1 MQCIKLVNYRIG
13 SNEGELDVENR
24 ADSEII
30 RVKHLL
36 HESSELVEH
45 ISALTE
51 ERAKLNP
58 LPGSL
63 RKRNMRCGKR
73 SCRCRTGALHG
84 PYYYF
89 EPSRQHG
96 KWRYVSR
103 ERLVAVKNGIADW
116 KKQQEIDEMLQT
128 YAARLDAV
136 LKAIQQEI
144 GAIISAT

>member
-1 MQCIKLVNYRIG
+1 M
-13 SNEGELDVENR
+13 ENR
-24 ADSEII
+24 TDSKID

-36 HESSELVEH
+36 HESSELIER
-45 ISALTE
+45 ISLLSD

-63 RKRNMRCGKR
+63 RKRHMRCGKR

-103 ERLVAVKNGIADW
+103 ERLVDVKNGIADW
-116 KKQQEIDEMLQT
+116 KKQQEIDKMMQMC
-128 YAARLDAV
+128 AARLDV
-136 LKAIQQEI
+136 LLKAIQQEI
-144 GAIISAT
+144 GTVISAT

>member
-1 MQCIKLVNYRIG
+1 MQYLGRLPHRQKK
-13 SNEGELDVENR
+13 GEQDVENR
-24 ADSEII
+24 ADSEIV

-36 HESSELVEH
+36 HESSELIER
-45 ISALTE
+45 ISALSV

-63 RKRNMRCGKR
+63 RKRHMRCGKR

-96 KWRYVSR
+96 KWRYVPK
-103 ERLVAVKNGIADW
+103 ERLSEVRQGIADW
-116 KKQQEIDEMLQT
+116 KKQREIDEKLQAG
-128 YAARLDAV
+128 AAQLDAA
-136 LKAIQQEI
+136 LKALRQEVELLVQP
-144 GAIISAT
+144 AE

>member
-1 MQCIKLVNYRIG
+1 M
-13 SNEGELDVENR
+13 ENR
-24 ADSEII
+24 ADSEIS

-36 HESSELVEH
+36 HESSELIER
-45 ISALTE
+45 ISTLTH
-51 ERAKLNP
+51 ERVKLNP

-63 RKRNMRCGKR
+63 RKRHLRCGKR
-73 SCRCRTGALHG
+73 SCRCRKGALHG

-103 ERLVAVKNGIADW
+103 ERLVEVKKGIADW

-128 YAARLDAV
+128 YAAQLDAA

-144 GAIISAT
+144 GSVISAT